1 MFEVRSHALDMYI
14 FHVKIESLPTCETIV
29 QYKYSALH
37 NTHSPA
43 LPVPHPQYNVN
54 TILHMSAEDSEDSE
68 GSEVSSPLQNIT
80 ITNSSHNSSH
90 RRLYGEPL
98 RAPAGRRG
106 RGGGEEYTLPSHR
119 VPDVVGVT
127 LVNTW

>member
-68 GSEVSSPLQNIT
+68 GSEVSSPLQNIGCMG
-80 ITNSSHNSSH
+80 NLFA
-90 RRLYGEPL
+90 RLLGDGAAEVEKNTPFPVTEFL
-98 RAPAGRRG
+98 
-106 RGGGEEYTLPSHR
+106 TL
-119 VPDVVGVT
+119 
-127 LVNTW
+127 